1 MAKPELQREL
11 TPDEQ
16 EAATLAQG
24 QRAVGRFLR
33 ALNQACAEAININ
46 TRTLPHEAVDGWVTI
61 ADSFVEHLAAVEVWR
76 TRHGF

>member
-1 MAKPELQREL
+1 MAKPELRREL

-24 QRAVGRFLR
+24 QRAVSRFLR
-33 ALNQACAEAININ
+33 ALNQTCAEAININ
-46 TRTLPHEAVDGWVTI
+46 TRALPHEAVDGWVTI
-61 ADSFVEHLAAVEVWR
+61 ADSFVEHLEAVEAWR